1 MKSLGPSFNRLWSAS
16 LFGNL
21 ADGLLRTAAPLLAIS
36 LTDDPV
42 KISIISA
49 IVMLP
54 WLLFAIPV
62 GGLVDRVDR
71 RIAIAGSNAIRFLAV
86 AFAALIIANES
97 MTIEYLYLLAFVVGV
112 CEVVADTA
120 AQAMVPQ
127 LLDESQYESGNSRLQ
142 MSETVVSD
150 FVGAPTSGF
159 LYAAAIFL
167 PFIATSLGFLVAAIL
182 VLFIPVQ
189 LKRDLGKDSTD
200 SDKGDSFFQSLQ
212 FGIKYLY
219 EDKHLFRLVLTTT
232 GLGFAFSAS
241 NAVVSLF
248 MIKQLGLAPAFFGLV
263 LTVQGIG
270 ALLGAATTTRWTK
283 HFSRGN
289 VMATSMLLTTLIT
302 FAIGF
307 APNIIVF
314 TLLATTTGYLITI
327 WNILLMSTYQTLI
340 PNELFGRIHGARR
353 TLVWGMMPIASIVG
367 GFIARTGLAMPFIVG
382 GAAATVIAAT
392 NYRFIRSIGTT
403 SKTSS

>member
-97 MTIEYLYLLAFVVGV
+97 MTIEYLYLLSFVVGV

-241 NAVVSLF
+241 NAVVSL
-248 MIKQLGLAPAFFGLV
+248 
-263 LTVQGIG
+263 
-270 ALLGAATTTRWTK
+270 
-283 HFSRGN
+283 
-289 VMATSMLLTTLIT
+289 
-302 FAIGF
+302 
-307 APNIIVF
+307 
-314 TLLATTTGYLITI
+314 
-327 WNILLMSTYQTLI
+327 
-340 PNELFGRIHGARR
+340 
-353 TLVWGMMPIASIVG
+353 
-367 GFIARTGLAMPFIVG
+367 
-382 GAAATVIAAT
+382 
-392 NYRFIRSIGTT
+392 
-403 SKTSS
+403 